1 MKKAY
6 LSTLGCKVN
15 QFETAA
21 LKTDSEKLGLQVT
34 GQIEEA
40 DYIIINTCTVTAK
53 AGAESRREIRKAA
66 RLNNCAVIVV
76 TGCHAQ
82 LAAEELRKI
91 PDIDPSRLMI
101 VGNDH
106 KDQLVSDILKTHV
119 NMNDPTVAEIQTV
132 TEILDLTVNKFDG
145 RTRAYLR
152 VQDGCESYCS
162 YCIVPYARGKSR
174 SLPFKDVLSQAAKYA
189 KSGHKEIV
197 ITGIHVGNYGLDL
210 DENHTITSLIE
221 LLCNDFPE
229 LRFRLSSIEPLEI
242 HSDLLKLM
250 EEMDNFMPHL
260 HIPLQSGDN
269 DILRRMN
276 RRYTAEQFIDIVEK
290 CRKQLHDA
298 AIGLDVLVGFPGE
311 TDALFSNTV
320 SLLESLDFTY
330 LHVFPYSKR
339 PGTKAAS
346 FSDQVEPSVK
356 QQRVK
361 RLRSLSDKKKK
372 AFYSRFVHS
381 RRRAL
386 LETEKFAEGILKGY
400 TDNYIPIRVEKPVT
414 IPTKPV
420 VVELDKLSGN
430 AMLAHIP

>member
-21 LKTDSEKLGLQVT
+21 LKTDSENQGLQIT
-34 GQIEEA
+34 GHIKEA

-66 RLNNCAVIVV
+66 RLNNRAVIVV

-106 KDQLVSDILKTHV
+106 KDQLVSNILKTQV
-119 NMNDPTVAEIQTV
+119 NMSDPTVADIQTV

-174 SLPFKDVLSQAAKYA
+174 SLPFKDVLRQAAKYA

-221 LLCNDFPE
+221 LLCNDFPQ

-242 HSDLLKLM
+242 HDELLGLM

-290 CRKQLHDA
+290 CRKQLTDA

-311 TDALFSNTV
+311 TEALFSNTLT
-320 SLLESLDFTY
+320 LLESLDFTY
-330 LHVFPYSKR
+330 LHVFPYSRR

-381 RRRAL
+381 HRRAL
-386 LETEKFAEGILKGY
+386 LETEKYSEGILKGY
-400 TDNYIPIRVEKPVT
+400 TDNYIPIRVEKPDT